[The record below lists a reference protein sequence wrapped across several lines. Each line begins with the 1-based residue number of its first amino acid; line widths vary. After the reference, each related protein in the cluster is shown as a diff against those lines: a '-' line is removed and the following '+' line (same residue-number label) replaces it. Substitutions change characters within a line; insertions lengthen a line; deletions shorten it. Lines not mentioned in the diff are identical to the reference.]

1 MYRPCMSFKRILLIC
16 SCVFLTHTAPQ
27 EPATV
32 SINSPAQSGNPGVQ
46 DAAKTPFNDRVITAI
61 HLIREN
67 PNKYV
72 TDEAIKSFVPFK
84 EGDRFEH
91 SKTNAFIKK
100 LFNLGYFEHIAIH
113 GTQLADNK
121 LELHITLK
129 ELPEVVD
136 IELTGNH
143 NLSDAK
149 IEEALKLSEL
159 RAISKRKLD
168 ELIGKLRKMYAE
180 KDYHLTEITGEIK
193 RDGENKATVVI
204 TINENDYSL
213 VKRIN
218 FIGNKNVSSKALKKS
233 IFTREDWLFG
243 FTTKAGSYQEDR
255 FEKDKRFLE
264 NYYKTLGY
272 FNARVTDAR
281 IEMDP
286 KTKQYTATF
295 VIDEGAQY
303 RVGELHVQGNDLLSE
318 QELINQLPIRTG
330 NIYSIKDVMDSIE
343 KFKNIFGDFGYIF
356 VDIQPSIVPNE
367 ENKTVN
373 ISFDIDLGS
382 KVRLNHLYI
391 KGNKKTRDYVIRR
404 KVSFSEGDL
413 LTYRGMEQS
422 KERVEALSFF
432 DQDKGVTWKI
442 NRLNDE
448 LADLD
453 LLLKEAKTGKIMG
466 QIGFGGNQ
474 MNTQFPSSGFS
485 WGLNIYDINLFGKG
499 LMFSLGTSWSKE
511 AWTTAFDVTEPYFM
525 DRPISIGYNFHLNKV
540 SRSEELERIDDL
552 SERFLGSS
560 LHVGY
565 ISSRWTIE
573 TALRGIVGF
582 ENISLNQPPRL
593 SPNVRDLPGANAYQR
608 LIHEEFKNGSL
619 YHTTFELGQDCRN
632 HILHPSGG
640 YQWSVTSRFG
650 WPLDVFG
657 FMKFDFDYS
666 WYTSLIDEYGLS
678 LGFHAHGGYMRPI
691 GHYQIPFNE
700 LYNIGGPA
708 SVRGFEWGEISPS
721 FSLSPYCG
729 DEDNNEGR
737 CGEPIGGR
745 KAFFVNVE
753 LNFPIKRD
761 YTIKGALFYDG
772 GSGWCPPKLNLTPS
786 EQARFLSNTAFDYRQ
801 SIGIGIRMLQP
812 QNLKIDWSF
821 KLDRRPCES
830 PSAVHFGMFK
840 EF

>member
-1 MYRPCMSFKRILLIC
+1 MYRPCLSLKNILFVC
-16 SCVFLTHTAPQ
+16 SYVFLAHAAQKEPSNTHINNTAHLAEPNAQ
-27 EPATV
+27 EAPKG
-32 SINSPAQSGNPGVQ
+32 SLNG
-46 DAAKTPFNDRVITAI
+46 RVISAI

-72 TDEAIKSFVPFK
+72 TEEAIKNFVPFK
-84 EGDRFEH
+84 EGDNFEH

-100 LFNLGYFEHIAIH
+100 LFNLGYFEHIAIQ
-113 GTQLADNK
+113 GAERPDNK
-121 LELHITLK
+121 LELYITLK

-159 RAISKRKLD
+159 RAISQRKLD
-168 ELIGKLRKMYAE
+168 ELIRKLQKMYAE
-180 KDYHLTEITGEIK
+180 KDYHLAHIVGEIK
-193 RDGENKATVVI
+193 RDDNNKATVVI
-204 TINENDYSL
+204 TINENEYSL
-213 VKRIN
+213 IKRIN
-218 FIGNKNVSSKALKKS
+218 FIGNKSVSSKALKKS

-243 FTTKAGSYQEDR
+243 FTTKAGSYQEDK

-303 RVGELHVQGNDLLSE
+303 RVGELHVQSNDLLSE
-318 QELINQLPIRTG
+318 HELLMQLPMKSG

-343 KFKNIFGDFGYIF
+343 KLKTIFGDFGYIF
-356 VDIQPSIVPNE
+356 VDIQPAIVPNE
-367 ENKTVN
+367 QDKTVN
-373 ISFDIDLGS
+373 ITFDIDLGS
-382 KVRLNHLYI
+382 KVHLNHLYI

-404 KVSFSEGDL
+404 KINFSEGDL
-413 LTYRGMEQS
+413 LTYRGMERS

-432 DQDKGVTWKI
+432 EQEKGVNWKI
-442 NRLNDE
+442 NRINDE

-453 LLLKEAKTGKIMG
+453 LLVKEAKTGKIMG
-466 QIGFGGNQ
+466 QIGFGGDQ
-474 MNTQFPSSGFS
+474 MNMQFPSSGFS

-511 AWTTAFDVTEPYFM
+511 AWTTAFDITEPYFM

-540 SRSEELERIDDL
+540 SRSEELERIDNL

-582 ENISLNQPPRL
+582 ENISLNRPPTL
-593 SPNVRDLPGANAYQR
+593 SPNVRDLPGASAYQR
-608 LIHEEFKNGSL
+608 VIRDEFKNGSL
-619 YHTTFELGQDCRN
+619 YHTTFEFGQDCRN

-640 YQWSVTSRFG
+640 YQWSITSRFG

-666 WYTSLIDEYGLS
+666 WYTSLIDEYGLT
-678 LGFHAHGGYMRPI
+678 LGFHTHGGYMRPI
-691 GHYQIPFNE
+691 GCYQIPFNE

-721 FSLSPYCG
+721 FNLYPCYS
-729 DEDNNEGR
+729 DENSNEGR

-745 KAFFVNVE
+745 KAFFVNIE

-772 GSGWCPPKLNLTPS
+772 GSGWCPPKLNLTQN
-786 EQARFLSNTAFDYRQ
+786 EAARFLSNTCFDYRQ

-821 KLDRRPCES
+821 KLDRRPGES